1 MMLRGGKL
9 ACLSSRV
16 VGAKSFSTEIFVS
29 RLSFYTTDEELKN
42 IFSPFGAI
50 EQARLVRDNQTG
62 RPKGFGFVRYS
73 SEAEA
78 EKAIK
83 AIDRRI
89 IRGRLIFVEM
99 AKKTQL
105 NRAYCISIVGKLE
118 HLSWLKSIPEI
129 AGSVL
134 SNKTCFV
141 ALCFPFC

>member
-9 ACLSSRV
+9 ACLASRV

-29 RLSFYTTDEELKN
+29 RLSFYTTDEELQN

-83 AIDRRI
+83 AIDGRI
-89 IRGRLIFVEM
+89 KQDSFDDAIYLLHIL
-99 AKKTQL
+99 Q
-105 NRAYCISIVGKLE
+105 
-118 HLSWLKSIPEI
+118 
-129 AGSVL
+129 
-134 SNKTCFV
+134 
-141 ALCFPFC
+141 